1 MKSLIRG
8 KALTVAACGVAISVM
23 VGLVVESPTI
33 YRLFCSVTGYGGTV
47 QRATSVDFGISKKTV
62 VVRFDTNVAPGLDW
76 DFKPLQSQVTTH
88 LGEPTE
94 VYFYSKN
101 LSDKPI
107 VARAIYNVTPFKVGP
122 YFTKTQCFCFTNEIL
137 KPGESAR
144 MPVVFYVDPKLA
156 KDANTA
162 EVTTITLSYTFFKSK
177 DQGPAQDLGA
187 RVTAEA
193 AQDKAQVNG
202 AAQARAQA
210 AARGAASYATPP
222 MISETAASRG
232 SGQP

>member
-1 MKSLIRG
+1 
-8 KALTVAACGVAISVM
+8 VAASLAAIAVM
-23 VGLVVESPTI
+23 TGLVAASPTL

-47 QRATSVDFGISKKTV
+47 QQATSVTFGISRRTV

-76 DFKPLQSQVTTH
+76 EFKPLQAQVTTH

-101 LSDKPI
+101 LADRPI

-144 MPVVFYVDPKLA
+144 MPVVFYVDPQLA
-156 KDANTA
+156 KDANTSDV
-162 EVTTITLSYTFFKSK
+162 ETITLSYTFFKSA
-177 DQGPAQDLGA
+177 DQGPAQDMGA
-187 RVTAEA
+187 RVSAEA
-193 AQDKAQVNG
+193 GEDKALVG
-202 AAQARAQA
+202 EAAKARAQA
-210 AARGAASYATPP
+210 AARGESSYTTPP

-232 SGQP
+232 SGTP

>member
-1 MKSLIRG
+1 MRALTRG
-8 KALTVAACGVAISVM
+8 KIVTVAAAVAAIGVM
-23 VGLVVESPTI
+23 TGLVCYSPTL

-47 QRATSVDFGISKKTV
+47 QQAKSVKFGVSQNTV

-76 DFKPLQSQVTTH
+76 EFRPLQAQVTTH

-101 LSDKPI
+101 LSDHPI

-144 MPVVFYVDPKLA
+144 MPVVFYVDPQLA

-162 EVTTITLSYTFFKSK
+162 DVNTITLSYTFFKSS
-177 DQGPAQDLGA
+177 DQGPAQDMGA
-187 RVTAEA
+187 RVSAEA
-193 AQDKAQVNG
+193 TQDKTLVQNAN
-202 AAQARAQA
+202 QARAQA
-210 AARGAASYATPP
+210 AAHGEANYATPP
-222 MISETAASRG
+222 MISETAASRS

>member
-1 MKSLIRG
+1 MQRLNRG
-8 KALTVAACGVAISVM
+8 KILTVAASCLAIAVM
-23 VGLVVESPTI
+23 VGLVSYSPTL

-47 QRATSVDFGISKKTV
+47 QRAEAVKFGVSKRTV

-76 DFKPLQSQVTTH
+76 EFKPLQTEVTTH

-101 LSDKPI
+101 DSNKPI

-137 KPGESAR
+137 KPGESAK

-156 KDANTA
+156 KDPNTTD
-162 EVTTITLSYTFFKSK
+162 VNTITLSYTFFKST
-177 DQGPAQDLGA
+177 DQSPAQDMGA
-187 RVTAEA
+187 RVTAEST
-193 AQDKAQVNG
+193 QDKTLVDQSDA
-202 AAQARAQA
+202 ARAQA
-210 AARGAASYATPP
+210 VAKGQNSYATPP
-222 MISETAASRG
+222 MISERASSRG
-232 SGQP
+232 SGIP